1 MPDDLRIWRDALAAE
16 DPVHRLRALAQE
28 RLSAGDS
35 RELVVEQLTRLVH
48 QLREEQRPDGTEDP
62 ILDVLDMFAG
72 WCAPGSA
79 L

>member
-1 MPDDLRIWRDALAAE
+1 MPDDLQIWRDALASE
-16 DPVHRLRALAQE
+16 EPVHRLRTLAQD

-48 QLREEQRPDGTEDP
+48 RLRHEQRADGDEDP